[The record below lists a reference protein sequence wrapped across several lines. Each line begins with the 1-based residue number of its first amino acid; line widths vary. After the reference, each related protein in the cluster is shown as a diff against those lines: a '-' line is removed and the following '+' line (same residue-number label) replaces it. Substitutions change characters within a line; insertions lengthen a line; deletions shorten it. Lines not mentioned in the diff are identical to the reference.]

1 MKKKVCLVAATPLTF
16 HLFMKPHLN
25 KLSEWAEV
33 TIVYNQNYHEDVQ
46 PIKGLNKIKHIEIAR
61 KISIFNDFFSFIKI
75 VLFFKREKFDAVITL
90 VPKAGLLGSLAG
102 RLCGVKTRIHIFQG
116 EVWFSKTGII
126 RNVLKTA
133 DKVVSA
139 MSSHSLSVSE
149 SQRQFLIEQKICN
162 HDKLSILGHGSIS
175 GVDAEKFSPDGE
187 YRSKI
192 RKRFNISND
201 TCLILFVG
209 RIVKDKG
216 LVGLVEVFN
225 DLCSKH
231 TDVTLM
237 LIGPDDEGLAS
248 ELQNIVK
255 SENQS
260 RFICMGLS
268 ESPEKFMSAADIFC
282 MPSYREGF
290 GVAALEASS
299 CALPVVDTQIHGLS
313 DAVINDKTGI
323 LVPVADHFELG
334 NALSKLIQNPK
345 LRERYGRAGRER
357 TIKEFRRQNVIKLYS
372 NFFRRAIEKT

>member
-46 PIKGLNKIKHIEIAR
+46 PIKGVYKIKNIEIAR
-61 KISIFNDFFSFIKI
+61 KISIHNDLFSFIKI

-126 RNVLKTA
+126 RNILKTA

-149 SQRQFLIEQKICN
+149 SQRQFLIEQKICS

-187 YRSKI
+187 CRSKI

-216 LVGLVEVFN
+216 LVELVEVFN

-255 SENQS
+255 IENQS
-260 RFICMGLS
+260 RFIHMGLS
-268 ESPEKFMSAADIFC
+268 KSPEKFMSAADIFC

-299 CALPVVDTQIHGLS
+299 CALPVVGTQIHGLS

-323 LVPVADHFELG
+323 LVPVANHFELG

-345 LRERYGRAGRER
+345 LRERYGRAGRKR
-357 TIKEFRRQNVIKLYS
+357 TIKEFRRQKVIESYS
-372 NFFRRAIEKT
+372 NFFRRAIETT